1 MSNLSTTASPIV
13 VGGVDTHK
21 ELHVVAVVDAHDRVI
36 GTESFSTTR
45 AGYRALVR
53 WMRTYGDIARVG
65 VECTGSYGAGLM
77 RHLDTAGI
85 DVLEVTAGDKVDR
98 RKRGKDDTIDAEQA
112 AHAAYARVR
121 TVTPR
126 AHDGMVESLR
136 ALKIA
141 RSSAISA
148 RRVAL
153 QLIHATIISAPEELR
168 DQLRNMTRMQL
179 IRTLASWRPD
189 LSGYRDPVTA
199 TKISLRSLARRYL
212 ELHDEIAD
220 LQVPMHALVDEL
232 APDLLARIGIGYE
245 SAAQLLITAG
255 DNPERLASEA
265 SFAMLCGAAPLPAS
279 SGMTTRHRLN
289 RGGDRAANSA
299 LHMIAI
305 SRWRIDPTLRPT
317 SPGRRPSSTPIRRS
331 CAASSA
337 TSLARSTTS
346 CATSNEPSTRLP
358 QPLDKQKGV
367 RGTQYASAQITAFAA
382 ANGLIRSMGYT
393 GICWDNAMAES
404 FFATL
409 KTEFYYRRVWPT
421 KKAARIAVGNWIEDR
436 YNRRRRHSSIGQI
449 SPVDF
454 ELQYSRQI
462 ADLQKAA

>member
-1 MSNLSTTASPIV
+1 MTNMATTTSPIV
-13 VGGVDTHK
+13 IGGVDTHK
-21 ELHVVAVVDAHDRVI
+21 ELHVAAIVDAHDRVI

-45 AGYRALVR
+45 AGYRALLR
-53 WMRTYGDIARVG
+53 WMRTFGDVARVG

-77 RHLDTAGI
+77 RHLDAAGI
-85 DVLEVTAGDKVDR
+85 DVLEVTAGDKADR

-179 IRTLASWRPD
+179 IRTVAGWRPD

-199 TKISLRSLARRYL
+199 TKMSLKSLARRYL

-232 APDLLARIGIGYE
+232 APDLLLRVGIGYE
-245 SAAQLLITAG
+245 SATQLLITAG

-265 SFAMLCGAAPLPAS
+265 SFAMLCGVAPLPAS

-305 SRWRIDPTLRPT
+305 SRWRMDP
-317 SPGRRPSSTPIRRS
+317 
-331 CAASSA
+331 A
-337 TSLARSTTS
+337 TQAYV
-346 CATSNEPSTRLP
+346 
-358 QPLDKQKGV
+358 V
-367 RGTQYASAQITAFAA
+367 R
-382 ANGLIRSMGYT
+382 
-393 GICWDNAMAES
+393 
-404 FFATL
+404 
-409 KTEFYYRRVWPT
+409 
-421 KKAARIAVGNWIEDR
+421 KKAQQHSNPEILRCLKRYIAREVFYILRNQQRAIHQVA
-436 YNRRRRHSSIGQI
+436 
-449 SPVDF
+449 P
-454 ELQYSRQI
+454 
-462 ADLQKAA
+462 AA

>member
-1 MSNLSTTASPIV
+1 MSNLTTTTSPIV

-126 AHDGMVESLR
+126 AHNGMVESLR

-148 RRVAL
+148 RRVSL

-232 APDLLARIGIGYE
+232 APDLLARVGIGYE

-255 DNPERLASEA
+255 DNPERLASEV

-305 SRWRIDPTLRPT
+305 SRWRIDPTT
-317 SPGRRPSSTPIRRS
+317 Q
-331 CAASSA
+331 AYV
-337 TSLARSTTS
+337 AR
-346 CATSNEPSTRLP
+346 
-358 QPLDKQKGV
+358 K
-367 RGTQYASAQITAFAA
+367 
-382 ANGLIRSMGYT
+382 
-393 GICWDNAMAES
+393 
-404 FFATL
+404 
-409 KTEFYYRRVWPT
+409 KTEQHSNPEILRCLKRYIAREVYYLLRNQQR
-421 KKAARIAVGNWIEDR
+421 AI
-436 YNRRRRHSSIGQI
+436 H
-449 SPVDF
+449 
-454 ELQYSRQI
+454 QI
-462 ADLQKAA
+462 APAA